1 MKKHRII
8 VEVEGGVVQMVYSDL
23 KNLRVS
29 ILDRDNQKESD
40 DEENKLWYEELEKE
54 IENMVVY

>member
-29 ILDRDNQKESD
+29 ILDRDNMEC
-40 DEENKLWYEELEKE
+40 EEDKSWYEDLEKE
-54 IENMVVY
+54 IENMVIY